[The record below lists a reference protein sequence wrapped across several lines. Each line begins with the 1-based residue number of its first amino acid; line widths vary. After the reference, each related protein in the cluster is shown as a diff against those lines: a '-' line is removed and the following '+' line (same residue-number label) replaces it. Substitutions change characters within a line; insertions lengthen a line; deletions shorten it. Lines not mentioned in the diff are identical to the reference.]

1 MRSFIAVLLLSVALV
16 GCSAPSGNN
25 QATEQARSFN
35 AMATALAT
43 AYPPMVTSAAK
54 PIPTPF
60 QNNVLITPA
69 ASGTKVVIYNVDGLD
84 GATRASLT
92 YTNEQGGTEQVEVT
106 LPWRKALS
114 VPRGQFVY
122 VSAQNKDAAGGVSC
136 DIRVDMQLFKHSESR
151 GAYVIASCSGSTP

>member
-1 MRSFIAVLLLSVALV
+1 MRDCVAVLLLCVALV
-16 GCSAPSGNN
+16 GCGVNS
-25 QATEQARSFN
+25 QATEQARSLN
-35 AMATALAT
+35 VMATAIAT
-43 AYPPMVTSAAK
+43 MYPPTATSAVN
-54 PIPTPF
+54 PTPF
-60 QNNVLITPA
+60 RNNAPIVPTVP
-69 ASGTKVVIYNVDGLD
+69 GTKMVIYNVDGLD

-106 LPWRKALS
+106 LPWRKVLS

-122 VSAQNKDAAGGVSC
+122 ISAQNQGATGGVSC